1 MVSGGRSGMT
11 AGTNVGGR
19 GSGKSCKTFAVDKK
33 FPGLKRVNNPSVAE
47 LLQSGSRFRTT
58 DTKAA

>member
-1 MVSGGRSGMT
+1 MT
-11 AGTNVGGR
+11 AMWYSCANVGGR
-19 GSGKSCKTFAVDKK
+19 GSGKSCKTFAVDDT
-33 FPGLKRVNNPSVAE
+33 FPGLLRVNNRAVAE